1 MKSCIFPPHLLFCVE
16 DAKLRLVGTDG
27 SKSQVRRGKLNDGL
41 NHFCQHDRFLPVDSS
56 MMGVMKR

>member
-1 MKSCIFPPHLLFCVE
+1 ME

-27 SKSQVRRGKLNDGL
+27 SKSHVRRGKLNDGL